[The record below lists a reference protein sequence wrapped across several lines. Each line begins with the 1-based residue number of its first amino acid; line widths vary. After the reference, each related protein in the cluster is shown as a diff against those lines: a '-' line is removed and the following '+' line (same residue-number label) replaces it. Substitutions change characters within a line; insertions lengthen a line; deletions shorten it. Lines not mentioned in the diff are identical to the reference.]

1 MNLDN
6 EEYKEGIVKV
16 ILETD
21 PNNVDFPEYANEQNK
36 QLNQIIKE
44 KRKLNKEIFTKLN
57 DRI

>member
-1 MNLDN
+1 
-6 EEYKEGIVKV
+6 
-16 ILETD
+16 
-21 PNNVDFPEYANEQNK
+21 VDFPEYANEQNK